1 MATIQARRIE
11 KYEDLD
17 DTEYCYYKSD
27 GRWYLYMPGCGLAG
41 LANHTVVST
50 TMERLHESFDLTTGH
65 DSGKPVEK
73 HGFLEKGIWR
83 DARELSL

>member
-11 KYEDLD
+11 KHEDLD

-27 GRWYLYMPGCGLAG
+27 GQWYLYMPGCGLAG
-41 LANHTVVST
+41 LRNHTVVEHDDGTITVTPSI
-50 TMERLHESFDLTTGH
+50 LTTGH
-65 DSGKPVEK
+65 ESGKSVEK

-83 DARELSL
+83 DC